1 MKSYFRTEIAGMEG
15 YVPGEQPKLE
25 NLCKLNTNENAF
37 PPSPA
42 VKRAIAELDWER
54 LRRYPDPLAD
64 ALRDKIAE
72 VFGLKRENVIA
83 GNGSDDILTMVF
95 RCFTSPE
102 LPMAC
107 LYPTYSLY
115 PELAKMQGAAV
126 IPVPLAPRTFE
137 LPGDLLKRVEKA
149 NLLIIT
155 RPNAP
160 TGNSFPLET
169 MRELCRNFDGVVLFD
184 EAYADFADDNCMEFV
199 KEFPNVIVSRTFSKS
214 YALAGL
220 RLGFAV
226 GSPELIA
233 GMFKV
238 KDSYNL
244 DRMTQA
250 LGLAAFSDRAY
261 LKECSEKIRTISQSG
276 LKISVFR
283 WFRRRQTSSLRRRRT
298 VTESVASGRCG
309 TVRSSC
315 GTSGGRRRGITS
327 GSQSARR
334 RRWTAS
340 SPPCGKSMRIR
351 AQTDAI
357 QLP

>member
-220 RLGFAV
+220 RLGYAV
-226 GSPELIA
+226 GNPKVIEGL
-233 GMFKV
+233 FKL

-244 DRMTQA
+244 DMLTQEI
-250 LGLAAFSDRAY
+250 GRAAFADRDYLRECCEQVKATRAY
-261 LKECSEKIRTISQSG
+261 LDAELKKIGFRVVPSQTNFLFAAPPDEDG
-276 LKISVFR
+276 GNY
-283 WFRRRQTSSLRRRRT
+283 FRRLREQAIIVRYFPGE
-298 VTESVASGRCG
+298 VTGRYVRITIG
-309 TVRSSC
+309 TPEEMDHLLDVTRA
-315 GTSGGRRRGITS
+315 IY
-327 GSQSARR
+327 
-334 RRWTAS
+334 
-340 SPPCGKSMRIR
+340 GK
-351 AQTDAI
+351 
-357 QLP
+357 

>member
-1 MKSYFRTEIAGMEG
+1 
-15 YVPGEQPKLE
+15 
-25 NLCKLNTNENAF
+25 
-37 PPSPA
+37 
-42 VKRAIAELDWER
+42 
-54 LRRYPDPLAD
+54 
-64 ALRDKIAE
+64 
-72 VFGLKRENVIA
+72 
-83 GNGSDDILTMVF
+83 
-95 RCFTSPE
+95 
-102 LPMAC
+102 MAC

-250 LGLAAFSDRAY
+250 LGLAAFSDRAC
-261 LKECSEKIRTISQSG
+261 LKECSEKIRTIRKDFTERLENLGFQVVPSQTNF
-276 LKISVFR
+276 VFAAPPDR
-283 WFRRRQTSSLRRRRT
+283 DGERCFRALRDRAIIVRYFRGPET
-298 VTESVASGRCG
+298 GNYVRITIG
-309 TVRSSC
+309 TPEEMDRV
-315 GTSGGRRRGITS
+315 IT
-327 GSQSARR
+327 ALRE
-334 RRWTAS
+334 
-340 SPPCGKSMRIR
+340 I
-351 AQTDAI
+351 
-357 QLP
+357 